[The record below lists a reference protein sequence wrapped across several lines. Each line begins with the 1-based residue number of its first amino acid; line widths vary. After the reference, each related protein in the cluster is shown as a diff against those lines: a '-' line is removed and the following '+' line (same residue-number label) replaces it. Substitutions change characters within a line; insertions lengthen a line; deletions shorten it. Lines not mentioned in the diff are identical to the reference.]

1 VKGSGESLLA
11 AAAKLS
17 PPVGVVVTAAAGFN
31 WQTLVW
37 QLTAAYTAV
46 MLCKL
51 LWDWIIHPYIK
62 RRQKD

>member
-1 VKGSGESLLA
+1 VKGSSETLIG

-17 PPVGVVVTAAAGFN
+17 PPVGVVASAAVGFN

-46 MLCKL
+46 MLLKL
-51 LWDWIIHPYIK
+51 LWDWIVHPAIK
-62 RRQKD
+62 RRRKD